1 MKVDAMVKQRRRRN
15 GFTLIELMITVAVVA
30 ILAAIAYPAYTQ
42 FIIRSKR
49 SAAQAQMMDIATRQQ
64 QYLIANRA
72 YADTA
77 ALAASGYSLPA
88 DVAANYSL
96 TVTLSNTTSG
106 MPTYTLT
113 LTPSGAQAGD
123 GNLTLTSEGVK
134 LPANKW

>member
-1 MKVDAMVKQRRRRN
+1 MVNRRRN

-30 ILAAIAYPAYTQ
+30 ILTAIAYPAYTQ

-49 SAAQAQMMDIATRQQ
+49 SAAQAQMMDIASRQQ

-72 YADTA
+72 YADAT
-77 ALAASGYSLPA
+77 ALANSGYSLPA

-96 TVTLSNTTSG
+96 SLTLSTSG

-113 LTPSGAQAGD
+113 FTPSGRQASD

-134 LPANKW
+134 SPANKW